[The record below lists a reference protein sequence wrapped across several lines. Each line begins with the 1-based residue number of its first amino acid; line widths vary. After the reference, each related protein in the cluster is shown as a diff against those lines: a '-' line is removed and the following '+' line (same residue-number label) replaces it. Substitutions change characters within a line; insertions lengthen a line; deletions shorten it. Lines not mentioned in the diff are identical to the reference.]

1 MARKK
6 VEVKREPLKPMK
18 KKRQLSEEHKEK
30 LRARLADMR
39 AKKKPAEYK
48 NIAKSVLDKPDEDK
62 LSMKNVKTWIKEA
75 KDIASAHSKNARGRN
90 VTPQARHREL
100 NLAESKKAYIRQ
112 MEHYLKSGDWIADF
126 MGAQENEKTQ
136 WKSVAMAYYPD
147 GTPKRNVGVWYPDIK
162 MVWTNEM
169 DESDY
174 AHLRDDNSYVSKKKN
189 GGAITDKRFTV
200 DL

>member
-1 MARKK
+1 MAKK
-6 VEVKREPLKPMK
+6 KTEVKRKPLKIK
-18 KKRQLSEEHKEK
+18 KTRKISEEHKEK
-30 LRARLADMR
+30 LRERLAKMR

-48 NIAKSVLDKPDEDK
+48 NIAKSVLEKSDDDK
-62 LSMKNVKTWIKEA
+62 LSMKNVKAWIKEA
-75 KDIASAHSKNARGRN
+75 KDIASAHAKNSRN
-90 VTPQARHREL
+90 RNITPGVRQHEL

-136 WKSVAMAYYPD
+136 WKCIAMAYYPD

-189 GGAITDKRFTV
+189 GGAITDKRFTA

>member
-6 VEVKREPLKPMK
+6 IVVQREKVKPLK
-18 KKRQLSEEHKEK
+18 KKRKLSEEHKEK

-48 NIAKSVLDKPDEDK
+48 NIHPSVLAKPDDDK

-75 KDIASAHSKNARGRN
+75 KDIASAHSRNARGRN
-90 VTPQARHREL
+90 VTPVARQHEL
-100 NLAESKKAYIRQ
+100 NLSESKKAYIRQ

-126 MGAQENEKTQ
+126 MGPQENEKTQ
-136 WKSVAMAYYPD
+136 WKCIAMAYHSD
-147 GTPKRNVGVWYPDIK
+147 GTPKRSVGIFYPDIN

-169 DESDY
+169 DEKDF
-174 AHLRDDNSYVSKKKN
+174 AHLRDDNSYVPK
-189 GGAITDKRFTV
+189 GGAITDKRFTA

>member
-6 VEVKREPLKPMK
+6 TVVKRKPLKIK
-18 KKRQLSEEHKEK
+18 KTRKISEEHKEK
-30 LRARLADMR
+30 LRERLANMR

-48 NIAKSVLDKPDEDK
+48 NIAKSVLEKPDDDK
-62 LSMKNVKTWIKEA
+62 LSMKNVKAWIKEA
-75 KDIASAHSKNARGRN
+75 KDIASAHAKNSRN
-90 VTPQARHREL
+90 RNITPGVRQHEL

>member
-6 VEVKREPLKPMK
+6 TVVKRKPLKIK
-18 KKRQLSEEHKEK
+18 KNRKISEEHKEK
-30 LRARLADMR
+30 LRERLANMR

-48 NIAKSVLDKPDEDK
+48 NIAKSVLEKPDDDK
-62 LSMKNVKTWIKEA
+62 LSMKNVKAWIKEA
-75 KDIASAHSKNARGRN
+75 KDIASAHAKNSRN
-90 VTPQARHREL
+90 RNITPGVRQHEL

>member
-6 VEVKREPLKPMK
+6 TVVKRKPLKIK
-18 KKRQLSEEHKEK
+18 KTRKISEEHKEK
-30 LRARLADMR
+30 LRERLANMR

-48 NIAKSVLDKPDEDK
+48 NIAKSVLEKPDDDK
-62 LSMKNVKTWIKEA
+62 FSMKNVKAWIKEA
-75 KDIASAHSKNARGRN
+75 KDIASAHAKNSRN
-90 VTPQARHREL
+90 RNITPGVRQHEL

>member
-1 MARKK
+1 
-6 VEVKREPLKPMK
+6 
-18 KKRQLSEEHKEK
+18 
-30 LRARLADMR
+30 
-39 AKKKPAEYK
+39 
-48 NIAKSVLDKPDEDK
+48 
-62 LSMKNVKTWIKEA
+62 
-75 KDIASAHSKNARGRN
+75 
-90 VTPQARHREL
+90 
-100 NLAESKKAYIRQ
+100 
-112 MEHYLKSGDWIADF
+112 
-126 MGAQENEKTQ
+126 
-136 WKSVAMAYYPD
+136 MAYYPD

>member
-6 VEVKREPLKPMK
+6 TVVKRKPLKIK
-18 KKRQLSEEHKEK
+18 KTRKISEEHKEK
-30 LRARLADMR
+30 LRERLANMR

-48 NIAKSVLDKPDEDK
+48 IIAKAVLEKPDDDK
-62 LSMKNVKTWIKEA
+62 LSMKNVKAWIKEA
-75 KDIASAHSKNARGRN
+75 KDIASAHAKNSRN
-90 VTPQARHREL
+90 RNITPGVRQHEL

>member
-1 MARKK
+1 MAKK
-6 VEVKREPLKPMK
+6 KTEVKRKPLKIK
-18 KKRQLSEEHKEK
+18 KTRKISEEHKEK
-30 LRARLADMR
+30 LRERLAKMR

-48 NIAKSVLDKPDEDK
+48 NIAKSVLEKSDDDK
-62 LSMKNVKTWIKEA
+62 LSMKNVKAWIKEA
-75 KDIASAHSKNARGRN
+75 KDIAAAHAKNSRN
-90 VTPQARHREL
+90 RNITPGVRQHEL

-136 WKSVAMAYYPD
+136 WKSVAMAYYSD

-174 AHLRDDNSYVSKKKN
+174 AYLRDDNSYVPKN
-189 GGAITDKRFTV
+189 PKGGAITDKRFTA